1 MEEKEKP
8 VEEQDTMQSL
18 KELVETELKDI
29 LNIGIQE
36 DNIDNLGKLVDI
48 HKDIENEEYWSKK
61 KEVYSMRYY
70 DENRYG
76 DDRYGDDYRMDRSY
90 GRRGRPMNAPRDSR
104 GRYRGPE
111 EKMHE
116 IMEHYGDYTMASDAV
131 NRGNYG
137 AEEDS
142 VKSLD
147 SMLKCVCIFM
157 DMLEENADSPEEA
170 QIIKKYRK
178 KMSE

>member
-1 MEEKEKP
+1 MEQKEKP
-8 VEEQDTMQSL
+8 VEEQETMKCL

-61 KEVYSMRYY
+61 KEVYDMRYY
-70 DENRYG
+70 DE
-76 DDRYGDDYRMDRSY
+76 DRYGDDYRMDRSY

-116 IMEHYGDYTMASDAV
+116 MMEHYGEYSAASDAAS
-131 NRGNYG
+131 RGNYG

-147 SMLKCVCIFM
+147 SMLRCVVIFM
-157 DMLEENADSPEEA
+157 DMLEENADSQEEA
-170 QIIKKYRK
+170 QMIKKYRK
-178 KMSE
+178 KISE

>member
-1 MEEKEKP
+1 
-8 VEEQDTMQSL
+8 
-18 KELVETELKDI
+18 
-29 LNIGIQE
+29 
-36 DNIDNLGKLVDI
+36 
-48 HKDIENEEYWSKK
+48 
-61 KEVYSMRYY
+61 MRYY

-76 DDRYGDDYRMDRSY
+76 DDRYGNDSYRMDRSY

-116 IMEHYGDYTMASDAV
+116 MMEHYGDYTVAADAAS
-131 NRGNYG
+131 RGNYG

-142 VKSLD
+142 MKSLD
-147 SMLKCVCIFM
+147 SMLRCVVIFM
-157 DMLEENADSPEEA
+157 DMLEENADSQEEA
-170 QIIKKYRK
+170 QMIKKYRK

>member
-18 KELVETELKDI
+18 KKLVETELKDI

-61 KEVYSMRYY
+61 KEVYDMRYY

-76 DDRYGDDYRMDRSY
+76 DNRYGDDYRTDHSY

>member
-18 KELVETELKDI
+18 KELIETELKDI

-61 KEVYSMRYY
+61 KEVYGMRYY

-76 DDRYGDDYRMDRSY
+76 NDRYGDDYRMDHSY